1 MRRGQALVE
10 AAICLPLVT
19 LLLLWTA
26 AAVRV
31 ADARAGLDAAT
42 AAAAA
47 AAARAPHQSRAAA
60 RAGGAFSAVSAHYP
74 LERPALTLSTAFARG
89 GLVSATGTATVD
101 LSFAPLPGLARHL
114 PLTKTVLARVEDW
127 RSRS

>member
-1 MRRGQALVE
+1 MKRGQALVE
-10 AAICLPLVT
+10 AAICLPLLT

-42 AAAAA
+42 SAAAA
-47 AAARAPHQSRAAA
+47 AAARAPNQARAAA
-60 RAGGAFSAVSAHYP
+60 DAGGAFAAISAHYP
-74 LERPALTLSTAFARG
+74 LERPALALTTAFTRG
-89 GLVSATGTATVD
+89 ALVSATGTASVD
-101 LSFAPLPGLARHL
+101 LSFAPVPGFARHL
-114 PLTKTVLARVEDW
+114 GLQKTVLARVEDW